1 MNYSEFEKLTAEFN
15 NSLIWE
21 VQKDNT
27 HLISNWHIR
36 PFSEFTSIYK
46 NMIYL
51 VKTTDREVKL
61 FTSTPTKVK
70 HYYLVDSGEEEQYHN
85 GHFYKVKIS
94 SKEYFECWEDDK
106 GGYGIRFDISNF
118 SDEIIKQL
126 EYDKVLVIN

>member
-21 VQKDNT
+21 IQKDNT
-27 HLISNWHIR
+27 CSTSNWHIR

-61 FTSTPTKVK
+61 FTSKPTKIK
-70 HYYLVDSGEEEQYHN
+70 HYYLVDSGEEGQDYHRQL
-85 GHFYKVKIS
+85 YKVP
-94 SKEYFECWEDDK
+94 SKEYFECWEDAK

>member
-27 HLISNWHIR
+27 HLISNWRIR

-61 FTSTPTKVK
+61 FTSKPTKVK
-70 HYYLVDSGEEEQYHN
+70 RHFLVDSGEERYYHR
-85 GHFYKVKIS
+85 HFYKVP
-94 SKEYFECWEDDK
+94 SKEYFECWEDAK

-126 EYDKVLVIN
+126 EYDKVLVII

>member
-1 MNYSEFEKLTAEFN
+1 MNYSEFEKLIVEFN

-27 HLISNWHIR
+27 CSTSNWRIR

-61 FTSTPTKVK
+61 FTSKPTKVK
-70 HYYLVDSGEEEQYHN
+70 HHYLVDSGEEEQDYH
-85 GHFYKVKIS
+85 GHFHKVKIP
-94 SKEYFECWEDDK
+94 SKEYFECWEDAE
-106 GGYGIRFDISNF
+106 GGYVIRFDISNF

-126 EYDKVLVIN
+126 EYDKVIAIN